1 MFVDYVHAEQGFSSK
16 KAPQQN
22 RADMLNV
29 GFLVLMSKMPVR
41 EVTQDEF
48 TQGLLKWASC
58 VRWEF
63 GLTLLRLEK
72 VCYMELHVG
81 L

>member
-1 MFVDYVHAEQGFSSK
+1 
-16 KAPQQN
+16 
-22 RADMLNV
+22 MLNV

-81 L
+81 LRHVAQENWAVKKWICLNNRI